1 MRRFFLCLLV
11 PILLSSWTPIDFY
24 VSPTG
29 NDANPG
35 SKEKP
40 FNTLHKAKQA
50 VRENRIS
57 QPNENITV
65 WIDDG
70 KYIMKEPLVFNPADA
85 GSTTSLVQ
93 YKAIKNAHPLISGGV
108 EIKGWQK
115 TEDGIWVAK
124 LPEEVIK
131 KEFRELFINDDRG
144 IRAKHP
150 NDGYMRVA
158 KSGIDKRTSFQFNA
172 GDFPLPR
179 KATQTELLF
188 LHDWSISRIPVK
200 KIDSANSVLETV
212 DSIGVKSIGFFTIDN
227 WEDHPRYFLENDI
240 AFLDSVNEWYVD
252 AEAQLIY
259 LKRDEGKNPNEEI
272 ITAPIYGP
280 HLIQLIGTKE
290 NPVKNISFEGLL
302 FRFCSWS
309 LPKLGYAE
317 VQASFFDQRSS
328 TNQTWSTVPAAVDII
343 WGEQCS
349 FSNCQVSNVG
359 GTGIRLGMGSKNCVI
374 SNSHFEDISGVGIMV
389 GEDQGRLINNQIW
402 WKVAPEEVASN
413 NTIDGSTITDCG
425 KQFYG
430 AVGIWCG
437 ITAGTII
444 SRNNIYH
451 LPYSGISIGWEWTPI
466 PTACRD
472 NHIEG
477 NHIHDIMNILSDG
490 GGVYMLGVQP
500 GSSISNNLIHDV
512 KANAGKAESNGM
524 FIDEGSTDVTV
535 AGNIIYN
542 ISKSPIRF
550 HKAKINSVKNN
561 FLSCEKRTPPIRYNV
576 TNEKDIQK
584 ENNTIL
590 KNGKASDNKIL
601 QHAIAMWMKE
611 NSRTASH

>member
-1 MRRFFLCLLV
+1 MRSVFLYLL
-11 PILLSSWTPIDFY
+11 ILTALSSWTPIDFY
-24 VSPTG
+24 VSPNG
-29 NDANPG
+29 NDANIG

-40 FNTLHKAKQA
+40 FNSLHKAQQA
-50 VRENRIS
+50 VREQRIS
-57 QPNENITV
+57 KPNENITV
-65 WIDDG
+65 WLEDG
-70 KYIMKEPLVFNPADA
+70 KYFLKEPLVFSPADA

-108 EIKGWQK
+108 EIRGWEK
-115 TEDGIWVAK
+115 TENGIWVAK
-124 LPEEVIK
+124 LPEEIIK

-150 NDGYMRVA
+150 NNGYMRITKPGA
-158 KSGIDKRTSFQFNA
+158 DKRTSFQFNA

-179 KATQTELLF
+179 KATQTELIF

-200 KIDSANSVLETV
+200 KIDSANSMLETI
-212 DSIGVKSIGFFTIDN
+212 SPIGAFWAIDN
-227 WEDHPRYFLENDI
+227 WEEHPRYFLENDI

-252 AEAQLIY
+252 TNAQLVF
-259 LKRDEGKNPNEEI
+259 LKIAEGKNPNEEI

-280 HLIQLIGTKE
+280 NLIKITGTKE
-290 NPVKNISFEGLL
+290 NPVKNISFEGLS
-302 FRFCSWS
+302 FKFCSWP
-309 LPKLGYAE
+309 LPNLGYAE
-317 VQASFFDQRSS
+317 VQASFFDQRS
-328 TNQTWSTVPAAVDII
+328 TNDEKWNAVPAAVDVI
-343 WGEQCS
+343 WGENCTFSQCN
-349 FSNCQVSNVG
+349 FSHLG
-359 GTGIRLGMGSKNCVI
+359 GTGISLGMGSRKCSI
-374 SNSHFEDISGVGIMV
+374 SNSHFEDISGVGIII
-389 GEDQGRLINNQIW
+389 GEDQGRKINNEIW
-402 WKVAPEEVASN
+402 WKVSPEEVASN
-413 NTIDGSTITDCG
+413 NTIEGSTVTDCG

-437 ITAGTII
+437 ITAGTMIA
-444 SRNNIYH
+444 RNHIYH
-451 LPYSGISIGWEWTPI
+451 LPYSGISIGWEWTPQ

-490 GGVYMLGVQP
+490 GGVYMLGLQP

-550 HKAKINSVKNN
+550 HKAKINVVKNN
-561 FLSCEKRTPPIRYNV
+561 LLSCEKRTPPIRYNV
-576 TNEKDIQK
+576 TNETDIQK

-601 QHAIAMWMKE
+601 QDAIATWMKE
-611 NSRTASH
+611 NTLKVSH